1 MLCFGPDWKPF
12 SKLRRTHFTTFK
24 TLKLELASGASSYSL
39 MPFHMRQICVM
50 RCECCIAHLL
60 DTFTIVHFMIWGHV
74 CEEEK
79 PIHIIFDGFS
89 FHRYNIDLLQKDIIN
104 YSFGNFA
111 VYDRFNQISY
121 IRDTFINTTLL
132 RCFTLLSLSIDW

>member
-1 MLCFGPDWKPF
+1 
-12 SKLRRTHFTTFK
+12 
-24 TLKLELASGASSYSL
+24 
-39 MPFHMRQICVM
+39 
-50 RCECCIAHLL
+50 
-60 DTFTIVHFMIWGHV
+60 MIWGHV

-79 PIHIIFDGFS
+79 PIHITFDGFS
-89 FHRYNIDLLQKDIIN
+89 FHRCNIDLLQKDIIN

-132 RCFTLLSLSIDW
+132 RCFTLLSLSID